1 VCVCIH
7 VYMYICTHI
16 YIYIYIGVEAVER
29 LALALEKSSNI
40 TEGDIARVMMTGV
53 HDSIREDMN
62 NSVWFQDAAK
72 GGFELPTI
80 DHAKHAVSLTM
91 SGRDLDALDVP
102 RTMSLA
108 SAADR
113 PSSFHTEL
121 SSKI

>member
-1 VCVCIH
+1 
-7 VYMYICTHI
+7 MYICTHI